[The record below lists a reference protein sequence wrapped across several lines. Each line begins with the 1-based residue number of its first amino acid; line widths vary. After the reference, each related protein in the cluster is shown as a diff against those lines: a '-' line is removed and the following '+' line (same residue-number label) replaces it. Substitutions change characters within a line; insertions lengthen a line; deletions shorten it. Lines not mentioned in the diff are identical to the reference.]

1 MEAALQRRLAHMRA
15 GTPHLSERRFPD
27 GSIVEIRGN
36 PMPGGGFV
44 ATFTDVT
51 AFRHAQ
57 DELRRSNETLE
68 QRVDERTAL
77 LQAAKHEAERANE
90 AKTRF
95 LTAIGH
101 DLLQPL
107 HAAQLFTDAL
117 SQQVEGEPRRSA
129 LQTKLSQIR
138 GALDS
143 TTDLLT
149 GLLDMSRLEAGGL
162 VPEPRDFP
170 LAEVLEPLASE
181 FSAMAAERGL
191 RFRHVRSGA
200 WTHTDPQLLRRI
212 LQNFLANAV
221 SYTARGTV
229 LLGVRRV
236 GSTLRI
242 EVHDTGPGIAPELQQ
257 AIFEEFRR
265 GDDAKGQG
273 LGLGLSIA
281 DRIARLLGAPIALR
295 SAPGIGT
302 TFSLRLPRVQANRS
316 AAALPQSGA
325 RGYAGLRVLVIDNV
339 PAVLQGMQAMLEG
352 WGCIVS
358 TAADGH
364 AALAAEAGHAADL
377 WLLDYHLDAG
387 DTGVALYQRL
397 ADACGP
403 RPAVILSA
411 DHGDQVRR
419 AVMDA
424 GLPLLPKPVKALAL
438 KSVMDRVLV
447 ARRSSGG
454 THQSGRP
461 LVA

>member
-1 MEAALQRRLAHMRA
+1 

-57 DELRRSNETLE
+57 DELRHSNETLE

-117 SQQVEGEPRRSA
+117 SQQVEGEPRRDA
-129 LQTKLSQIR
+129 LQNKLLQIR

-170 LAEVLEPLASE
+170 LAEVLDPLASE
-181 FSAMAAERGL
+181 FAAMAAERGL

-229 LLGVRRV
+229 LLGVRRA
-236 GSTLRI
+236 GDALRI
-242 EVHDTGPGIAPELQQ
+242 EVHDTGSGIAPELQQ

-265 GDDAKGQG
+265 GDDAAGQG

-295 SAPGIGT
+295 SAPGSGT
-302 TFSLRLPRVQANRS
+302 TFSLLLPSVQAQRT
-316 AAALPQSGA
+316 AAAPQPGT
-325 RGYAGLRVLVIDNV
+325 RGYPGLRVLVVDNV
-339 PAVLQGMQAMLEG
+339 PAGLQALQAMLER
-352 WGCIVS
+352 WGCMVS
-358 TAADGH
+358 AVADGD
-364 AALAAEAGHAADL
+364 AALAAEVLHPADL
-377 WLLDYHLDAG
+377 WLLDFHLDAG

-397 ADACGP
+397 VNACGP

-419 AVMDA
+419 AVMEA

-438 KSVMDRVLV
+438 KSVMDRALA
-447 ARRSSGG
+447 ARPPS
-454 THQSGRP
+454 TLDAGRP